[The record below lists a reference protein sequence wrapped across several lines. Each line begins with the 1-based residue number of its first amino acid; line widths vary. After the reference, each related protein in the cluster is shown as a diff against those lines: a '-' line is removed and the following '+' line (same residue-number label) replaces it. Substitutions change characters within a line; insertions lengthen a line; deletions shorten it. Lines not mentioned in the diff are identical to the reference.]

1 MNQENNPEKSSSL
14 DSQSSSLLQSRSLA
28 TEIAQLAEGRH
39 CSDIVI
45 LELAERS
52 PVANHFVIATGT
64 SDQQLRSVAREMED
78 LGKQNN
84 FKVFSRAGLQQG
96 RWAIV
101 DFVDVVVHLFDEEFR
116 KFYDLELLWGD
127 APKIDWQ
134 RDQDFATGDTEGTE
148 DFEKKDYE
156 EEEKD

>member
-1 MNQENNPEKSSSL
+1 VNQENNPEINSAF
-14 DSQSSSLLQSRSLA
+14 DSRSSSLLQSRSLA
-28 TEIAQLAEGRH
+28 TEIAQLADDRH

-45 LELAERS
+45 LELADRS

-84 FKVFSRAGLQQG
+84 FKVFSRAGMQQG
-96 RWAIV
+96 RWAVV

-127 APKIDWQ
+127 APKITWQ
-134 RDQDFATGDTEGTE
+134 RDKNFATEFTESTE
-148 DFEKKDYE
+148 NF
-156 EEEKD
+156 EEKD